1 MNKYWQGDRVM
12 LCSGKYISYIA
23 DFDSYLDGGRK
34 VKVKLDLSP
43 ERIVRTLVLLEERC
57 IDSISTLRLKK
68 PTLGLRPFNIWIYN
82 RIQEIKDA
90 LQRQSLAGEDL
101 NMAWVL
107 EMQEIT
113 EMVKEK

>member
-1 MNKYWQGDRVM
+1 MNHKNPV
-12 LCSGKYISYIA
+12 CVVGKGLGVA
-23 DFDSYLDGGRK
+23 CGK
-34 VKVKLDLSP
+34 C
-43 ERIVRTLVLLEERC
+43 ERC